1 MPGIGGEGRA
11 LRRDAMK
18 VKEIMRKPIA
28 TLLPDTSAKE
38 ALDRMRALGV
48 TSLPVQDQSGFFLG
62 IVQVADIARH
72 IASDEA
78 EGAVAIKDRFSR
90 SAVTATSEMDVGR
103 LAEMMRYK
111 SLENVMVLEARHL
124 VGAVSLEMAGAA
136 AGPSQAGG

>member
-1 MPGIGGEGRA
+1 
-11 LRRDAMK
+11 MK

-28 TLLPDTSAKE
+28 TLLPETPAKE

-62 IVQVADIARH
+62 IVQVADIVRR
-72 IASDEA
+72 IAGNEA

-90 SAVTATSEMDVGR
+90 SAVTATPEMDVAR

-111 SLENVMVLEARHL
+111 SLENIMILEARRL
-124 VGAVSLEMAGAA
+124 VGAVSLEEARTA
-136 AGPSQAGG
+136 AGPARAGG

>member
-1 MPGIGGEGRA
+1 MR
-11 LRRDAMK
+11 

-28 TLLPDTSAKE
+28 TLLPETSARE

-62 IVQVADIARH
+62 IVQVADITRH
-72 IASDEA
+72 IASNAA
-78 EGAVAIKDRFSR
+78 EGAVPIKDRFSR
-90 SAVTATSEMDVGR
+90 SAVTATPEMDVGR

-124 VGAVSLEMAGAA
+124 VGAVSLEQARTA
-136 AGPSQAGG
+136 AGPVATGG

>member
-1 MPGIGGEGRA
+1 MR
-11 LRRDAMK
+11 

-28 TLLPDTSAKE
+28 TLLPETSARE

-62 IVQVADIARH
+62 IVQVADITRH
-72 IASDEA
+72 IASNAA
-78 EGAVAIKDRFSR
+78 EGAVPIKDRFSR
-90 SAVTATSEMDVGR
+90 SAVTATPEMDVGR

-124 VGAVSLEMAGAA
+124 VGAVSLEQARSAA
-136 AGPSQAGG
+136 DATW

>member
-1 MPGIGGEGRA
+1 MR
-11 LRRDAMK
+11 

-28 TLLPDTSAKE
+28 TLLPETPAKE

-62 IVQVADIARH
+62 IVQVADITRH
-72 IASDEA
+72 IASNEA
-78 EGAVAIKDRFSR
+78 EGAVPIKDRFSR
-90 SAVTATSEMDVGR
+90 SAVTATPEMDVAR

-124 VGAVSLEMAGAA
+124 VGAVSLEQARSA
-136 AGPSQAGG
+136 AGPIAAGG

>member
-1 MPGIGGEGRA
+1 MR
-11 LRRDAMK
+11 

-28 TLLPDTSAKE
+28 TLLPETPAKE

-62 IVQVADIARH
+62 IVQVADITRH
-72 IASDEA
+72 IASNAA
-78 EGAVAIKDRFSR
+78 EGAVPIKDRFSR
-90 SAVTATSEMDVGR
+90 SAVTATPEMDVGR

-124 VGAVSLEMAGAA
+124 VGAVSLEQARSA
-136 AGPSQAGG
+136 AGPVATGG